1 MSIQYAKVVNFPERM
16 LLFCAGK
23 IGGCRGK
30 LFGCADVMPPVFF
43 FRHKSAY
50 VSSLAD
56 SP

>member
-30 LFGCADVMPPVFF
+30 LFGRADIVPPVFF
-43 FRHKSAY
+43 FRHETTY
-50 VSSLAD
+50 VGTLAN